1 MFVDRSSISRLLA
14 RRCSKTRYVFL
25 MCLLNSQ
32 IKLDPNW
39 NNIDEDEAIYLAS
52 SLQNLKELDLYG
64 ENIEPQGIRALSAAI
79 KHMENP
85 VKF

>member
-1 MFVDRSSISRLLA
+1 
-14 RRCSKTRYVFL
+14 

-32 IKLDPNW
+32 IKELDLKW
-39 NNIDEDEAIYLAS
+39 NDIDEDEAIYLAS
-52 SLQNLKELDLYG
+52 SLQNLKELNLYG
-64 ENIEPQGIRALSAAI
+64 EKIEQQGIRALSAAI

>member
-1 MFVDRSSISRLLA
+1 
-14 RRCSKTRYVFL
+14 

-32 IKLDPNW
+32 IKKLDLKW

-52 SLQNLKELDLYG
+52 SLQNLNELNLCG
-64 ENIEPQGIRALSAAI
+64 ANIEPQGIRALSAAI

-85 VKF
+85 VNFYF